1 MRVALQLVI
10 IIVSAFL
17 MGMGMGHFADTRG
30 AVLRAP
36 KPMSPEVAAQFLGL
50 AGWSNIALHAD
61 QGTNCLWLGMSN
73 LSMLPVRF
81 FTNGTEG
88 ANGTNA
94 GAGGKQPKLT
104 GKANDEI

>member
-1 MRVALQLVI
+1 VKITGIHLVL
-10 IIVSAFL
+10 L
-17 MGMGMGHFADTRG
+17 MGGSFILGTMVERSFSDAK
-30 AVLRAP
+30 L

-94 GAGGKQPKLT
+94 GARSKQPKLT